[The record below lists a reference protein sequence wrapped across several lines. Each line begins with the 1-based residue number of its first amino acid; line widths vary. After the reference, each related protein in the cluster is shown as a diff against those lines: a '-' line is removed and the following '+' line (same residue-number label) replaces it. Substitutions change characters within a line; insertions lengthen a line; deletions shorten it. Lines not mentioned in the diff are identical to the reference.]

1 MKTFPIKD
9 EKYGRTFSNF
19 YYKQALPNFEWG
31 EKLYIEY
38 DGKLCAAIPKYA
50 ALVYPVKKTS
60 PSDGTKTLVCFNIA
74 GVGEKLIDYP
84 VWVEDR
90 KVEVSNWAPK
100 VFRTIDEYDRFVKGV
115 GGAFKPDAIL
125 MTDILRVHGYT
136 HIREHQC
143 WDLEVIGWYYRG
155 SDADT
160 CPMNFKDVWI
170 DEDGAH
176 VTVIHETGWSYC
188 DKKPAY
194 LTKEECMEANRR
206 QVVEFDE
213 EPKHEKKTKRRI
225 VINCDE
231 GFVADT
237 LREIAVRYEDAFE
250 DIGED
255 AEQGFYEAEHGSGFI
270 EEVEE

>member
-9 EKYGRTFSNF
+9 EKYGRTFASF
-19 YYKQALPNFEWG
+19 YYKHSLPNFEWG

-50 ALVYPVKKTS
+50 AYVYPVKPTR
-60 PSDGTKTLVCFNIA
+60 PSDGTKDLVCFNIA
-74 GVGEKLIDYP
+74 GVGDVLIDYP
-84 VWVEDR
+84 VYVEGG
-90 KVEVSNWAPK
+90 KVSVSPWAPK
-100 VFRTIDEYDRFVKGV
+100 VFRTIDEYDRFVKGI
-115 GGAFKPDAIL
+115 GGAFVPDAIS
-125 MTDILRVHGYT
+125 MRDILRVHGYT
-136 HIREHQC
+136 HFREHNC
-143 WDLEVIGWYYRG
+143 WDLEVTGWFYRG

-170 DEDGAH
+170 DEDGTH
-176 VTVIHETGWSYC
+176 VTVIHETGWSGN
-188 DKKPAY
+188 KKPAY